1 MNMGENKSKEQ
12 LIHEAAMKIM
22 ENTGVAIMNEKARE
36 ILKENGIRVEGNI
49 AYFTEEQVWHW
60 VKKAPESF
68 TLYARNPKYNVTVG
82 GDHVNPVPTF
92 GCAFIDDWE
101 GNRRPG
107 TMADYIQCLK
117 MVEEEEVYDINGGI
131 LVQPSDIPE
140 ETAALAMFYAMLTHS
155 EKAMLFPTGYKEEVG
170 AILEACSEIFGGKEA
185 MIEKPRMVTLINTVS
200 PLTLDERMLDCLMQL
215 VEYGQPVILCPASM
229 LGATSPIFYAGS
241 LASNTAED
249 LAGIC
254 LAQMIRPG
262 APVVFGIQSTAADMR
277 GGITFACA
285 SPEGTVM
292 QGFSTNMAKF
302 YGLPSRGGGCQ
313 TDAPRINVQ
322 AGYESMLTLFSSF
335 HHGIN
340 LVLEAGGVMDSVNAT
355 CFEKMVIDYEIIREV
370 KAALAPVEVNEET
383 LDLEEIMEIGQTGT
397 YVTSDSTMEN
407 FSMLYSPVIGSR
419 NAKDE
424 GYLKE
429 SIDRAIERLLKQ
441 YEAHRPGIGEEE
453 RAKVKA
459 VFTRYGISMD
469 SLNQIEAL

>member
-1 MNMGENKSKEQ
+1 MGEIKSQEQ

-22 ENTGVAIMNEKARE
+22 ETTGVAIVNEKAVE
-36 ILKENGIRVEGNI
+36 ILKANGIRVEDNV

-68 TLYARNPKYNVTVG
+68 TIYARNPKYNVTVG
-82 GDHVNPVPTF
+82 GNHVNPVPTY

-140 ETAALAMFYAMLTHS
+140 ENSALAMFYAMLTHS
-155 EKAMLFPTGYKEEVG
+155 EKAMLFPTGYKEEVSL
-170 AILEACSEIFGGKEA
+170 ILEACSEIFGGKEEL
-185 MIEKPRMVTLINTVS
+185 IEKPRMVALINTVS
-200 PLTLDERMLDCLMQL
+200 PLKLDERMLDCLMQL
-215 VEYGQPVILCPASM
+215 AEYGQPVILCPASM
-229 LGATSPIFYAGS
+229 LGATSPVFYAGS

-262 APVVFGIQSTAADMR
+262 TPVVFGIQSTAADMR

-292 QGFSTNMAKF
+292 QGFAANMAKF

-335 HHGIN
+335 YHGIN

-370 KAALAPVEVNEET
+370 KAALAPIEINDET
-383 LDLEEIMEIGQTGT
+383 LDLEEIMEVGHTGT

-407 FSMLYSPVIGSR
+407 FGLLYSPVIGSR

-424 GYLKE
+424 NYLKD
-429 SIDRAIERLLKQ
+429 SIDRVIANLLKK
-441 YEAHRPGIGEEE
+441 YEEHCPGIGEEE
-453 RAKVKA
+453 REKVKA
-459 VFTRYGISMD
+459 VFAKSGMDISWL
-469 SLNQIEAL
+469 SQIEKM